1 MLFYTKNLDGV
12 KKVFPLDVCCL
23 SVNLIALET
32 ALEPEGKSELPHFLI
47 ETKSSS
53 QHKFLI
59 Q

>member
-32 ALEPEGKSELPHFLI
+32 ALEGKSELPHFLI